1 MAAVKQVGSE
11 NRKLT
16 QDMAEQIDQEI
27 AKSKNLAPVRKKKS
41 SGTGVREGTARG

>member
-16 QDMAEQIDQEI
+16 EDMAEQIDKEV
-27 AKSKNLAPVRKKKS
+27 AKSKNLAPVRKTS
-41 SGTGVREGTARG
+41 SSSRDVREHTARG